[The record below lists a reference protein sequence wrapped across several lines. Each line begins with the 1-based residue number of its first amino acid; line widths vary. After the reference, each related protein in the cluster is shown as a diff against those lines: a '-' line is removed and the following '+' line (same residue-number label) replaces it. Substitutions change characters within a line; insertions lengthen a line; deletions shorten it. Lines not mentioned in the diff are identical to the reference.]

1 VTSSLLRRRPR
12 VVALLGVLAVVLTAC
27 GAEEPAGTSAS
38 DTGTT
43 SAAPSETSAPPPSGE
58 PFGPGCSALPAEG
71 EGSIAG
77 MADDPVGR
85 AANNNPAL
93 SMLVQAL
100 VAADLGDSLN
110 GQEAVTVLAPANA
123 AFEAVPPADLQ
134 ALLADTPRLTAVLT
148 HHVISG
154 RLAPEELAGTHT
166 TLNNDQVTIDA
177 GREMFTIS
185 GEGTLTGTVATVV
198 CANLQTANAT
208 VYIIDQVLAPAA

>member
-1 VTSSLLRRRPR
+1 VTSSLLRRRPL

-43 SAAPSETSAPPPSGE
+43 SAAPSETAAPPASGE

-100 VAADLGDSLN
+100 VAADLGESLN
-110 GQEAVTVLAPANA
+110 GQEAITVLAPANP

-208 VYIIDQVLAPAA
+208 VYIIDQVLAPAS